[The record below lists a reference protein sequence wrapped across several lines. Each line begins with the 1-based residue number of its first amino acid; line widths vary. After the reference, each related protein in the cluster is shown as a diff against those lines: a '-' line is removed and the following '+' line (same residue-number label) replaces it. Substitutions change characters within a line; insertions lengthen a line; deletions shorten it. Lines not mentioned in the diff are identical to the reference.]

1 MNSRLKVI
9 IGASA
14 VMLSA
19 HSMAQVTFYEAEGF
33 RGRAFSSGRELQDFS
48 RSGFN
53 DRASSV
59 IVDRGRWEVCEDSR
73 FRGRCVVLRQGSY
86 DSLTRMGIDNRLS
99 SARPVS
105 NRRRYE
111 NESPEPLAAPNY
123 DYRRRPNERVYEAQ
137 VSSVRAVMGQPEQHC
152 WVDREQVSQ
161 GRNGPS
167 IAGGV
172 IGGVIGGV
180 LGHQIGRGTGNDIAT
195 VGGAVAGAAIGAN
208 VGRDRNS
215 YDRDVRRCE
224 TVQDGQPDY
233 WEVSYEFRR
242 VEHRIQMSAPPGRT
256 IYVNRH
262 GEPRQ

>member
-1 MNSRLKVI
+1 MKHRTKVL

-14 VMLSA
+14 LLLGTNAMS
-19 HSMAQVTFYEAEGF
+19 QVTFYEGEGF
-33 RGRAFSSGRELQDFS
+33 RGRAFSTNREMQDFS

-99 SARPVS
+99 SVRPV
-105 NRRRYE
+105 NARRQYAK
-111 NESPEPLAAPNY
+111 ESPEPLAAPNY
-123 DYRRRPNERVYEAQ
+123 QYRRRTNERVYEAQ
-137 VSSVRAVMGQPEQHC
+137 VNSVRAVMGQSEQHC
-152 WVDREQVSQ
+152 WVDREQVNTSR
-161 GRNGPS
+161 GSPS

-180 LGHQIGRGTGNDIAT
+180 LGHQIGRGTGKDIAT

-208 VGRDRNS
+208 AGRDRS
-215 YDRDVRRCE
+215 TDDRDVRRCE
-224 TVQDGQPDY
+224 TVQSGQPDY
-233 WEVSYEFRR
+233 WDVSYTYRN
-242 VEHRIQMSAPPGRT
+242 VDHRIQMSAPPGRT
-256 IYVNRH
+256 ISVNRD